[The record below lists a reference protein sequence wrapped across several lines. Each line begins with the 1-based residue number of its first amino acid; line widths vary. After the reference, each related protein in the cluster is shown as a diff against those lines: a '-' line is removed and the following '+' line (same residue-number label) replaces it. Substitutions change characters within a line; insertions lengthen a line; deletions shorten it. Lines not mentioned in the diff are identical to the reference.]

1 MLVKALDAIL
11 KERFISPN
19 HPSFPTDALHFFVEN
34 KPSIDHNES
43 ILNKLQSTSLSIK
56 AVDEFQKNLKISDRE
71 LENVQNRKLS
81 ETGNLV
87 NILKLK
93 VDAQIMLL
101 SNIDI
106 EDRLVNG
113 LVGQVKLFKILNGEV
128 KVVYVKFDDFIAGR
142 NLMHSDAIGRSNS
155 WVPIHKI
162 EVTFGLRKNRT
173 HSCNKR
179 TQFPLTLAW
188 ACTVHKVQGLSLD
201 TGVISFDLH
210 K

>member
-1 MLVKALDAIL
+1 MGNVGESIDAIL
-11 KERFISPN
+11 KEWFISPN

-43 ILNKLQSTSLSIK
+43 ILNKLQSASLSIK

-81 ETGNLV
+81 ETGI

-93 VDAQIMLL
+93 VDAQVMLL

-113 LVGQVKLFKILNGEV
+113 LVGQVKHFKILNGKV

-142 NLMHSDAIGRSNS
+142 NLMHSDAIGRSDS
-155 WVPIHKI
+155 WVPIRKI
-162 EVTFGLRKNRT
+162 EVTFGFKKNRT
-173 HSCNKR
+173 HSCDKR